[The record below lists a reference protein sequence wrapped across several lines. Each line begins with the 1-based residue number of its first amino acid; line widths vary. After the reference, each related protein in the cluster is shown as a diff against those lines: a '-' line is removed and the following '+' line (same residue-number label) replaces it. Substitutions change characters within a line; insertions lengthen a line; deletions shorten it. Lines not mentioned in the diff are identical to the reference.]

1 MRNTPSGGENDEI
14 TAMKPLENLSK
25 YRVILGSNSP
35 RRRELLADLGVQFE
49 VMVLKGIDESYPHDL
64 PTEMISQYI
73 SDRKADAYSEII
85 KDNELVITSDTIV
98 VLDGKVYGKPSDET
112 DARRMLGELSG
123 RVHQVITGVTISTRE
138 RRSSFHVVSDVEFAC
153 LSSDEIDYYVSNYRP
168 LDKAG
173 AYGIQEWI
181 GSIGVRNISGSFY
194 NVIGLPVQRLYA
206 ELKTY

>member
-1 MRNTPSGGENDEI
+1 
-14 TAMKPLENLSK
+14 
-25 YRVILGSNSP
+25 
-35 RRRELLADLGVQFE
+35 
-49 VMVLKGIDESYPHDL
+49 MVLKGIDESYPQDL

-73 SDRKADAYSEII
+73 ADRKADAYTGII
-85 KDNELVITSDTIV
+85 KGNEMVITSDTIV
-98 VLDGKVYGKPSDET
+98 VLDGRVYGKPTDET
-112 DARRMLGELSG
+112 DARRMLSELSG

-138 RRSSFHVVSDVEFAC
+138 RRSSFHVVSDVEFAQ
-153 LSSDEIDYYVSNYRP
+153 LSADEIDYYVTNFRP

-194 NVIGLPVQRLYA
+194 NVIGLPLQRLYA

>member
-1 MRNTPSGGENDEI
+1 
-14 TAMKPLENLSK
+14 MKPLENLSK

-49 VMVLKGIDESYPHDL
+49 VMVMKDVDESYPADL

-73 SDRKADAYSEII
+73 SDRKADAYAGVIT
-85 KDNELVITSDTIV
+85 DNEMVITSDTIV
-98 VLDGKVYGKPSDET
+98 VLDGKVYGKPA
-112 DARRMLGELSG
+112 DAADACRMLAELSG
-123 RVHQVITGVTISTRE
+123 KTHQVITGVTVTTKQ
-138 RRSSFHVVSDVEFAC
+138 RRSSFHVVSDVEFAL
-153 LSSDEIDYYVSNYRP
+153 LSSDEIEYYVENYKP

-206 ELKTY
+206 ELKTF

>member
-1 MRNTPSGGENDEI
+1 MRNTPSGGENYEK

-123 RVHQVITGVTISTRE
+123 RVHQVITGVTIRSTLQS
-138 RRSSFHVVSDVEFAC
+138 SSFSATTIVDVAP
-153 LSSDEIDYYVSNYRP
+153 LSHDEIEYYIERYKP
-168 LDKAG
+168 YDKAG

-181 GSIGVRNISGSFY
+181 GCIGIRGIEGSFY
-194 NVIGLPVQRLYA
+194 NVMGLPLHRLYC
-206 ELKTY
+206 ELKKF

>member
-1 MRNTPSGGENDEI
+1 
-14 TAMKPLENLSK
+14 MKPLENLSK
-25 YRVILGSNSP
+25 YRIILGSNSP

-49 VMVLKGIDESYPHDL
+49 VVVLKGIDESYPADL

-73 SDRKADAYSEII
+73 SDRKADAYVDMITG
-85 KDNELVITSDTIV
+85 NELVITSDTIV
-98 VLDGKVYGKPSDET
+98 VLDGKVYGKPT
-112 DARRMLGELSG
+112 DADDACRMLSELSG
-123 RVHQVITGVTISTRE
+123 KTHQVITGVTITTKD
-138 RRSSFHVVSDVEFAC
+138 RRSSFHVVSDVEFAQ
-153 LSSDEIDYYVSNYRP
+153 LSTDEIEYYVNTYSP